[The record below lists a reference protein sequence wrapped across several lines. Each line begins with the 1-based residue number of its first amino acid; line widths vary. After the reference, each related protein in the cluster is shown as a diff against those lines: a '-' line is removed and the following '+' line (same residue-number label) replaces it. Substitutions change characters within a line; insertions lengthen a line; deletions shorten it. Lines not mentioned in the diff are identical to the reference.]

1 LSEAASFN
9 ELQLVSRNF
18 VNAAREK
25 KVEEGLRTVLS
36 QLYPDNAHFIYELLQ
51 NAEDARASEVHFE
64 LFKNRLVVTHDG
76 KRPFTLKDVVAI
88 TGIGQS
94 VKKDDPT
101 QIGQFGVGFKAVYT
115 YTNQPE
121 IHSGEFSFIIKD
133 LFVPEITSALN
144 VGTETVFVF
153 PFDREE
159 KDAATSF
166 AEIARGLNEIGSST
180 LLFLSSVSAIK
191 FEIEGEQVG
200 LVSRSDSES
209 PRITI
214 AEIKNG
220 GEMETSW
227 LRLIGRPEGFPE
239 KITVA
244 AAFKLHDPS
253 GKGAVS
259 AGSSKLRVQPV
270 DAGDTCIYFPAVKE
284 TSGLRFHIHAPFAS
298 TVARDSVR
306 DDPGNAELV
315 AAIGALIVR
324 ELPVL
329 RDQGLLDD
337 GLLSALPNIDDVLVA
352 PYDEIRRAVY
362 AAFNETDLTPV
373 FGGGGFLPAQQLI
386 QSPTEFRAGLVEA
399 DLEILLE
406 LHGNKP
412 TFDPHWMAPKTGK
425 AGLFL
430 KGLMTR
436 QCGWLELGEI
446 FDNVEAEY
454 SELASTDE
462 EDVETLTLL
471 TLWHNWL
478 CSKSDIQ
485 LRNFY
490 ILVGLGFLEE
500 HFDTSFA
507 LPIIRV
513 NNKDEIQHVRGQ
525 DVYLPTD
532 KSDTGPCRVL
542 VSLSY
547 FEDDESNKSSNSL
560 EAFYESFQVQRWDDR
575 ADVKSRL
582 MTYKSGSFPNVIE
595 HLLDLQVFVKY
606 LTNNPNDL
614 WLFKHS
620 TILIGENSE
629 GELTWVSSEKLVID
643 SPYEAT
649 GLALLPQFRHR
660 LWSGYKGEIDLV
672 VEFAQR
678 IGAKKELVVEG
689 VAPYLNRE
697 FRWEWARYNKESH
710 LGTRTD
716 WDLPEFES
724 ICNTNNPILLRTLW
738 DFVCNKQP
746 RIMEAVYQANGG
758 SQVHRF
764 TSQIGQKLSETE
776 WVFDRH
782 GYQRAP
788 RSMTLEELAEDWP
801 KPPPNSLAS
810 VLGFGEELRK
820 KDAAIQEQ
828 SKQAE
833 SLGLLPEL
841 VVAMQDLSPEE
852 QAEAARDFR
861 EKKRRPSFGPG
872 ETSINPDLRTIIST
886 EDAGNAPG
894 KTKVVKERSVSDGQD
909 QKVKN
914 EAKVYLRQK
923 YIADEKMY
931 CQACHDPATFK
942 VKDDWFFEAVEFVP
956 NRKQLLTENYL
967 ALCPLCAAKY
977 LYARDP
983 EDHEALLA
991 KVLEWKI
998 DDEAPVVS
1006 FTLALAG
1013 KRVDLYFT
1021 QTHAISLKAKLTVAG
1036 ETRN

>member
-1 LSEAASFN
+1 MTFG
-9 ELQLVSRNF
+9 ELQIARRNYIVS
-18 VNAAREK
+18 ARENDF
-25 KVEEGLRTVLS
+25 EDGLRTLLAE
-36 QLYPDNAHFIYELLQ
+36 LYPDNAHFIYELLQ
-51 NAEDARASEVHFE
+51 NAEDARATEVRFN
-64 LFKNRLVVTHDG
+64 LFKNRLEVTHNG
-76 KRPFTLKDVVAI
+76 KREFTLGDVESI

-94 VKKDDPT
+94 MKKDDPT
-101 QIGQFGVGFKAVYT
+101 QIGKFGVGFKAVFT
-115 YTNQPE
+115 YTNHPE
-121 IHSGEFSFIIKD
+121 VHSGDFSFVIKD
-133 LFVPEITSALN
+133 LFVPEETSPSH
-144 VGTETVFVF
+144 VKGETKFVF
-153 PFDREE
+153 PFDRIE
-159 KDAATSF
+159 KDVAASYT
-166 AEIARGLNEIGSST
+166 EIARGLNEIGSST
-180 LLFLSSVSAIK
+180 LLFLSSVSMIK
-191 FEIEGEQVG
+191 FEIEGG
-200 LVSRSDSES
+200 DTGSVSRDDLET
-209 PRITI
+209 PRILI
-214 AEIKNG
+214 QEIKG
-220 GEMETSW
+220 GEEKSSYW
-227 LRLIGRPEGFPE
+227 LRLLGHPEGFAE
-239 KITVA
+239 NLTVA
-244 AAFKLHDPS
+244 AAFSLHDSS
-253 GKGAVS
+253 GKGS
-259 AGSSKLRVQPV
+259 TSTGSSKLRVQPV

-306 DDPGNAELV
+306 DDPGNAGLV

-324 ELPVL
+324 ELPVM
-329 RDQGLLDD
+329 RDQGFLDD
-337 GLLSALPNIDDVLVA
+337 GLLSALPNIDDVLIA

-373 FGGGGFLPAQQLI
+373 FGDGGFLPGRQLI

-399 DLEILLE
+399 DLGILLE
-406 LHGNKP
+406 LHRNKP
-412 TFDPHWMAPKTGK
+412 TFDPHWMATKTGK

-436 QCGWLELGEI
+436 QFGWLELGEI

-454 SELASTDE
+454 SELEWIDE

-782 GYQRAP
+782 GHQRAP

-861 EKKRRPSFGPG
+861 EKKRVSPFPG
-872 ETSINPDLRTIIST
+872 EFSIDPEGRFDKSAEGSLGAPENKKELREISVST
-886 EDAGNAPG
+886 DELR
-894 KTKVVKERSVSDGQD
+894 KVKE
-909 QKVKN
+909 
-914 EAKVYLRQK
+914 EAREYLRQK
-923 YIADEKMY
+923 YTTDSKLY
-931 CQACHDPATFK
+931 CQACHEPASFK
-942 VKDDWFFEAVEFVP
+942 VKNEWFFEAVEFVR
-956 NRKQLLTENYL
+956 NRKRILKENYL

-977 LYARDP
+977 KYAREPKDD
-983 EDHEALLA
+983 EVLIGS
-991 KVLEWKI
+991 VLEWNF
-998 DDEAPVVS
+998 DDGEQVVS
-1006 FTLALAG
+1006 LNLALAG
-1013 KRVDLYFT
+1013 KSVNLNFT
-1021 QTHAISLKAKLTVAG
+1021 QTHAISLKAALTVAG
-1036 ETRN
+1036 ETRS